1 MTLQPVWSEKES
13 FKGRW
18 FHISGVWTLSCGCQ
32 FWLYTNGQKLVL
44 RPNVTNCKTAWE
56 TYSLAGW
63 PILAETWGWAVPCL
77 ITQSCPTVCD
87 PLDCSPQGSSVHGIL
102 QARILEWVAIFL
114 LQGIF
119 LTQGW
124 SLHLLHCRWTPFYTL
139 WKWIWSVLLR
149 FFPSLLP
156 MEIGNIFV
164 WLWYQGE
171 TGLTEWVGEILPN
184 I

>member
-119 LTQGW
+119 LTQG
-124 SLHLLHCRWTPFYTL
+124 SNPHLLC
-139 WKWIWSVLLR
+139 LLHWQAGSLPLSYLGILTR
-149 FFPSLLP
+149 FPLPYFLSPLCVSPSKQMFCFPSLSPL
-156 MEIGNIFV
+156 
-164 WLWYQGE
+164 
-171 TGLTEWVGEILPN
+171 
-184 I
+184 

>member
-119 LTQGW
+119 LTQG
-124 SLHLLHCRWTPFYTL
+124 SNPHLLCLLHCRW
-139 WKWIWSVLLR
+139 VLYCWAIR
-149 FFPSLLP
+149 GWDRITK
-156 MEIGNIFV
+156 MKIGKC
-164 WLWYQGE
+164 
-171 TGLTEWVGEILPN
+171 ILGGN
-184 I
+184 SSFHICVE

>member
-119 LTQGW
+119 LTQGLNLP
-124 SLHLLHCRWTPFYTL
+124 SLHLGHWQ
-139 WKWIWSVLLR
+139 VN
-149 FFPSLLP
+149 SLLLSHLGSQIP
-156 MEIGNIFV
+156 KYFSLFDAM
-164 WLWYQGE
+164 
-171 TGLTEWVGEILPN
+171 ILMTFS
-184 I
+184 